1 MGMKPRPSHILAAG
15 GIVERREGDLL
26 RIAVIHRTRY
36 TDRHGAPGDWTLPK
50 GKLEP
55 GEALG
60 DAARREVLEETGCRA
75 AIVGPAFFSEY
86 EVEGVPKV
94 TVFFRMIFRE
104 EVRARDESEVR
115 SIHWLPLDEARA
127 RLTYDKEREIL
138 DEAYPD
144 AVRNRGDGDDDE
156 R

>member
-1 MGMKPRPSHILAAG
+1 MGITPRPSHILAAG

-36 TDRHGAPGDWTLPK
+36 TDRHGAPGDWALPK
-50 GKLEP
+50 GKLDA
-55 GEALG
+55 GESLA

-86 EVEGVPKV
+86 EVGGVPKV
-94 TVFFRMIFRE
+94 TVFFRMLFQE
-104 EVRARDESEVR
+104 EVGARDESEVR
-115 SIHWLPLDEARA
+115 AVHWLPVDEARA
-127 RLTYDKEREIL
+127 RLTYDKERAIL
-138 DEAYPD
+138 DEAYLDPARKKGVTD
-144 AVRNRGDGDDDE
+144 DGQ